1 MSRASTSSNEL
12 AFNARWLSTSQIAA
26 SFVPPSIFG
35 RLAGTCHSMLVGPR
49 GSGKTTLLKM
59 LQPATLSHWC
69 ADGSATIKAQ
79 IDYTGV
85 FIPADICWRE
95 QLSSLSRESR
105 EDDSRPMSRLA
116 VVTSILHSLVEAA
129 SWRISQP
136 EGVAHYRRAT
146 LAREHEADLVRIM
159 AKQWELPIEVPSL
172 LSLKHALSARF
183 GSIPAL
189 AKDAGRGSHLQSS
202 LESVMAAPL
211 LSHVSHFVEVFNDL
225 VGEPE
230 GKWALLFDE
239 LEIAPDWLQD
249 ELIRSTRSIDQKL
262 LLKLSLSPYNRFMGL
277 QNTGHSPDSIND
289 FDQIQLWY
297 ANRDH
302 YGIRLEQKQFCE
314 SMWKAALSAKGF
326 PYSSP
331 YKALGESYSFD
342 TDSEVL
348 GASPNNE
355 QTSTNKDKGKSAKP
369 AYSPEGKRGKVFLDL
384 YKKDRSFKE
393 YIDKLGIDLLNIADM
408 SESARASGIRKIS
421 QVVATRDFYRRSD
434 IVNETD
440 PGRRSRKSFD
450 LYVGAESLFSV
461 SEGHPRW
468 LKILFARILDGEPSR
483 DLMRISVPKQN
494 AALTASAHRF
504 SALLKTYPVQDI
516 RGAGSGSILKLVQRI
531 GEYFHDEVV
540 KADFKPEPVSSFI
553 VDSSTSDEYL
563 ESLQTALNLGAIV
576 YVPDGESEIT
586 LSSLRGKRFRLSYW
600 LAPVFGIP
608 LVLGKAVALS
618 AILTRGKPSGDV
630 NNLSLPLE

>member
-1 MSRASTSSNEL
+1 MNGASTSSNEL
-12 AFNARWLSTSQIAA
+12 AFNARWLSSSQIAA
-26 SFVPPSIFG
+26 SFVPPSIFS

-59 LQPATLSHWC
+59 LQPSTLGHWR
-69 ADGSATIKAQ
+69 AEESSAIKDR

-95 QLSSLSRESR
+95 QLSSLSRESK
-105 EDDSRPMSRLA
+105 EDDSRPLSRFA
-116 VVTSILHSLVEAA
+116 VVTSILHALVDAA
-129 SWRISQP
+129 SWRTSQP
-136 EGVAHYRRAT
+136 VGIEQYRRAT
-146 LAREHEADLVRIM
+146 LTREREAELVRIM
-159 AKQWELPIEVPSL
+159 ANQWELSIEVPSL

-189 AKDAGRGSHLQSS
+189 AKVAGQRSHLQGS
-202 LESVMAAPL
+202 LVSVLAAPI
-211 LSHVSHFVEVFNDL
+211 LSPVSHFIEVFNDFS
-225 VGEPE
+225 GESE

-302 YGIRLEQKQFCE
+302 YGIRVEQKQFCE
-314 SMWKAALSAKGF
+314 SMWKAALAAKGF

-331 YKALGESYSFD
+331 YKALGESYSIE
-342 TDSEVL
+342 TDPKAL
-348 GASPNNE
+348 GSSSASE
-355 QTSTNKDKGKSAKP
+355 QTSTNKNKAKSAKP

-393 YIDKLGIDLLNIADM
+393 YIDRLGIDLLNIADM
-408 SESARASGIRKIS
+408 TEQARASGIRKIS
-421 QVVATRDFYRRSD
+421 QVVATRDFYRRPD
-434 IVNETD
+434 ILNETD
-440 PGRRSRKSFD
+440 SGRRSRKTFD

-468 LKILFARILDGEPSR
+468 LKILFARILDGEKPR
-483 DLMRISVPKQN
+483 DLMKISIPKQN

-504 SALLKTYPVQDI
+504 SALLKTYPVKDI
-516 RGAGSGSILKLVQRI
+516 SGAGGSILKLVQRI

-576 YVPDGESEIT
+576 YVPDGESEIA
-586 LSSLRGKRFRLSYW
+586 LSTLRGKRFRLSYW
-600 LAPVFGIP
+600 LAPVYGIP

-618 AILTRGKPSGDV
+618 TILTRVKPGGDA

>member
-1 MSRASTSSNEL
+1 MSGASTSSNEL

-26 SFVPPSIFG
+26 SFVPPSIFE
-35 RLAGTCHSMLVGPR
+35 RLTGTCHSMLVGPR

-59 LQPATLSHWC
+59 LQPSTLGHWR
-69 ADGSATIKAQ
+69 AEGSATIKDR
-79 IDYTGV
+79 IDYAGV

-95 QLSSLSRESR
+95 QLGSLSRDAREGESG
-105 EDDSRPMSRLA
+105 PTSRLA
-116 VVTSILHSLVEAA
+116 VVTSILHALVDAA
-129 SWRISQP
+129 YWRISQP
-136 EGVAHYRRAT
+136 EGAGRYRGAA
-146 LAREHEADLVRIM
+146 LSREREADLVRMM

-172 LSLKHALSARF
+172 LTLKHALAARF

-189 AKDAGRGSHLQSS
+189 AKEAGRRSQLQSS
-202 LESVMAAPL
+202 LDSVMAAPL
-211 LSHVSHFVEVFNDL
+211 LSHVSHFVEVFNDYA
-225 VGEPE
+225 GESE

-249 ELIRSTRSIDQKL
+249 ELIRSTRSIDQRL

-314 SMWKAALSAKGF
+314 SMWKAALNARGI
-326 PYSSP
+326 PYTSP

-342 TDSEVL
+342 ADPTT
-348 GASPNNE
+348 GAS
-355 QTSTNKDKGKSAKP
+355 TSDDQPPGGKEKGKTTKT
-369 AYSPEGKRGKVFLDL
+369 AYSPLGKRGKVFLDL
-384 YKKDRSFKE
+384 YQRDRSFKE
-393 YIDKLGIDLLNIADM
+393 YIDNLGIDLLNIPGM
-408 SESARASGIRKIS
+408 SEQARASSIRKVA
-421 QVVATRDFYRRSD
+421 QVVATRDFYRRAD
-434 IVNETD
+434 LDAENE
-440 PGRRSRKSFD
+440 PGRRGRKSFD
-450 LYVGAESLFSV
+450 LYVGAESLFAV

-468 LKILFARILDGEPSR
+468 LKILFARILEGEPPR
-483 DLMRISVPKQN
+483 ELMRVTTPKQN

-504 SALLKTYPVQDI
+504 SALLKTYPVQYV
-516 RGAGSGSILKLVQRI
+516 RGAGGGSILKLVQRI
-531 GEYFHDEVV
+531 GQYFHDEVV
-540 KADFKPEPVSSFI
+540 AADFKPEPVSSFI
-553 VDSSTSDEYL
+553 VDSSISDDYL
-563 ESLQTALNLGAIV
+563 EALQTALNLGAIV
-576 YVPDGESEIT
+576 YVPDGESEIA

-618 AILTRGKPSGDV
+618 TVLTKGKQGSDGS
-630 NNLSLPLE
+630 NLSLPLE

>member
-1 MSRASTSSNEL
+1 MSEASASSNEL
-12 AFNARWLSTSQIAA
+12 AFNARWLSSSQIAN
-26 SFVPPSIFG
+26 SFVPPSIFS

-59 LQPATLSHWC
+59 LRPSTLSHWR
-69 ADGSATIKAQ
+69 AEESSTIKER

-95 QLSSLSRESR
+95 QLSALSRESK
-105 EDDSRPMSRLA
+105 EDDSRPLSRLA
-116 VVTSILHSLVEAA
+116 VVTSILHALVDAA
-129 SWRISQP
+129 SWRTSQP
-136 EGVAHYRRAT
+136 IGIEQYRRAT
-146 LAREHEADLVRIM
+146 LTREREADLVRIM
-159 AKQWELPIEVPSL
+159 ANQWKLSIEVPSL

-189 AKDAGRGSHLQSS
+189 AKVSGQRNHLPGSPD
-202 LESVMAAPL
+202 SVCATPL
-211 LSHVSHFVEVFNDL
+211 LSPVSHFIEVFNDYS
-225 VGEPE
+225 GESE

-239 LEIAPDWLQD
+239 LEIAPDWLQE

-262 LLKLSLSPYNRFMGL
+262 LLKLSLSPYNKFMGL
-277 QNTGHSPDSIND
+277 QNTGHSPDPIND

-302 YGIRLEQKQFCE
+302 YGIRIEQKQFCE
-314 SMWKAALSAKGF
+314 SMWKAALAAKGF
-326 PYSSP
+326 PYSNP
-331 YKALGESYSFD
+331 YKALGESYSIE
-342 TDSEVL
+342 TDPKAL
-348 GASPNNE
+348 GSSLVSD
-355 QTSTNKDKGKSAKP
+355 QTSTNKSKAKSAKT
-369 AYSPEGKRGKVFLDL
+369 YSPEGERGKVFLAL

-393 YIDKLGIDLLNIADM
+393 YIDRHDIDLLNIPDM
-408 SESARASGIRKIS
+408 TEQARASGIRKIS
-421 QVVATRDFYRRSD
+421 QVVAMRDFYRRPD
-434 IVNETD
+434 ILNEID
-440 PGRRSRKSFD
+440 SGQRSRKTFD
-450 LYVGAESLFSV
+450 LFVGAESLFSV

-468 LKILFARILDGEPSR
+468 LKILFARILDGEKPR
-483 DLMRISVPKQN
+483 DLMKISISKQN

-504 SALLKTYPVQDI
+504 SALLKTYPVKDI
-516 RGAGSGSILKLVQRI
+516 SGAGGGSILKLVQRI

-540 KADFKPEPVSSFI
+540 GADFKPEPVSSFI
-553 VDSSTSDEYL
+553 VDSSISDEYL

-600 LAPVFGIP
+600 LAPVYGIP

-618 AILTRGKPSGDV
+618 KILSRGKPGGEA